1 MVEVGPMK
9 PCRVIQIGVF
19 FENWV
24 FLENSME
31 VFFKTQIIFSEKTTQ
46 ILLKPNESPLWMGWG
61 ASDACTPKVR
71 HHVVH
76 RVEPLLGWQISV
88 GIGLQES
95 VSCESF
101 VHSSPHRP
109 DKILRIRI
117 SGFKYTPVN

>member
-1 MVEVGPMK
+1 
-9 PCRVIQIGVF
+9 
-19 FENWV
+19 
-24 FLENSME
+24 ME
-31 VFFKTQIIFSEKTTQ
+31 VCFFALFLDNLTQ
-46 ILLKPNESPLWMGWG
+46 ILLKQMNLHCGWMG

-101 VHSSPHRP
+101 VHSSPHRL